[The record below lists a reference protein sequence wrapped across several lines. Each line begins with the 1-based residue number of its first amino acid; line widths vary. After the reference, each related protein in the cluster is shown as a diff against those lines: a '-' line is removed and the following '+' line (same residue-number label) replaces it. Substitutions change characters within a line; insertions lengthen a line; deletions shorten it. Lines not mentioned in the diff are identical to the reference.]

1 VPTQQ
6 RLFVLSLVKR
16 NAKFPSAGV
25 TGPVA
30 DIWKKEKM
38 MSKRKILS
46 IILVFY
52 VWLGCVM

>member
-1 VPTQQ
+1 MIA
-6 RLFVLSLVKR
+6 VKR
-16 NAKFPSAGV
+16 NAKLPATGV

-30 DIWKKEKM
+30 DIWKKEKE

-52 VWLGCVM
+52 VW